1 MWLNKIQ
8 YTCLIKFDHLAEMIF
23 LCLLFLIGFSSCT
36 VLTNSPRYQ
45 LGNGEYLY
53 KTPGSKYLP
62 VVVTTKDDSLQVIAS
77 GGKLMPESNDD
88 LFLKKSF
95 DIDVLT
101 VPAKYRPATVS
112 LPTQLNTEFNGNLF
126 LGYRL
131 DRFRVK
137 RKQVV
142 TLRTERVTHQALT
155 FGLFG
160 GIGATQVTP
169 STTNRMI
176 SDEYNGLI
184 FQRGITMM
192 AGINNLTVGL
202 GAGWDYL
209 TDEKRSVWIYQNQ
222 PWYGLTL
229 GLNLN

>member
-1 MWLNKIQ
+1 MRLNRI
-8 YTCLIKFDHLAEMIF
+8 YYMCFTKFDHLAVTVF
-23 LCLLFLIGFSSCT
+23 WCFLFLIGFSSCS
-36 VLTNSPRYQ
+36 VLTNSPKYQ
-45 LGNGEYLY
+45 LGNGNYLH
-53 KTPGSKYLP
+53 KKPGSKYLP
-62 VVVTTKDDSLQVIAS
+62 VVVITKNDSLQVITS
-77 GGKLMPESNDD
+77 VGKLMSVSHND

-95 DIDVLT
+95 DVDVLT
-101 VPAKYRPATVS
+101 IPAKYRPATVS
-112 LPTQLNTEFNGNLF
+112 LPTQLNTEFNGNIF

-137 RKQVV
+137 RKQVA
-142 TLRTERVTHQALT
+142 TLRTDRVTHRALT

-184 FQRGITMM
+184 FQRGITVM

-222 PWYGLTL
+222 PWCGLTL

>member
-1 MWLNKIQ
+1 MWLNRIH
-8 YTCLIKFDHLAEMIF
+8 YTCFTKFDHLAVTVF
-23 LCLLFLIGFSSCT
+23 RCLFFSIGFSSCS
-36 VLTNSPRYQ
+36 VLTNSPEYQ
-45 LGNGEYLY
+45 LGDGDYLY
-53 KTPGSKYLP
+53 KNPGSKYSP
-62 VVVTTKDDSLQVIAS
+62 VIVIAKNDSLQVIMS
-77 GGKLMPESNDD
+77 GGKLMSARNNDS
-88 LFLKKSF
+88 FLKKSF
-95 DIDVLT
+95 DVDVLT
-101 VPAKYRPATVS
+101 VPAKYRSATAS
-112 LPTQLNTEFNGNLF
+112 LPMQLNTEFNGNLF

-137 RKQVV
+137 RKQLAI
-142 TLRTERVTHQALT
+142 LRTERVIHRALT
-155 FGLFG
+155 FGIFG

-184 FQRGITMM
+184 FQRGISVM

-209 TDEKRSVWIYQNQ
+209 PDEKRSVWIYQNQ
-222 PWYGLTL
+222 TWYALTL